1 MFSLSRAPLALF
13 GLLFASLVSFAP
25 TASAATFWR
34 HASEPRI
41 IAIYHDVGS
50 AGFDASSRLGD
61 GVFGGEAITDRIRV
75 IVDTDQGSRLGDGA
89 ESLVT
94 LTLDPQT
101 LAPAQKQALAA
112 HRGAARLAAFH
123 LSARKVSR
131 AAHRIDYVRSE
142 LCGSDELR
150 CEDHIVYKD
159 DTVEASIFTITA

>member
-1 MFSLSRAPLALF
+1 MLSLSRAPLALF

-112 HRGAARLAAFH
+112 HRGAA
-123 LSARKVSR
+123 
-131 AAHRIDYVRSE
+131 HRIDYVRSE

-159 DTVEASIFTITA
+159 DTIEASIFTITA